1 MSGHG
6 EAALAATPSDLGWL
20 LRRHREL
27 AGWTQEELAQGAGV
41 SVRAVRDLEAGRVR
55 RPHRKTIQLV
65 ADALGLTVASRAELE
80 SMVRAARRADAST
93 VAADDRGGSRQLA
106 RDVDDST
113 GPSPPS
119 GPPAGQIG
127 ESMAEPHAATPRSA
141 HAGAREVLLATR
153 FHLPGLR
160 PELLA
165 RPRLIDQLNGAAA
178 RELVLVCTPAGFG
191 KTTLLADWVGAGE
204 RPVAWLSLDAGD
216 NDPARFWRSVVGAV
230 DRVHSGISDRVLPLL
245 SAPEQTTPEAVVTV
259 LVNELTARGDE
270 CWLILD
276 DYHMIESRPVHDS
289 LAFLLERLPPHAHVV
304 LASRSDPP
312 LPLARL
318 RARGQLAELRAADLR
333 FTPEEVAALLRE
345 TWGLDLPEE
354 SVAVLEARTEGWVS
368 GLQLAALA
376 LRGAADPARLV
387 QEFAGSHRY
396 VLDYLTEEVLG
407 RQPDDVQAFL
417 LETSV
422 LERLSG
428 PLCDA
433 VTGRC
438 DGQRMLEDL
447 ERANLFLVPL
457 DEERHWYRYHHLF
470 ADLLRARLHPAD
482 PDRVPELHRRAA
494 SWAEEHGLI
503 EDAARHALAAGDDA
517 WAAGLVERSVAEVL
531 RRGEGATLRRWL
543 SMLPRQVVASHP
555 RLCLVQAIAA
565 STAGRLLAAELLL
578 QDAERALATA
588 PSEPHESLAG
598 REGSVLAN
606 IPAAITLLRASH
618 AGYRGDAE
626 RTTELARQAQ
636 AHLAED
642 ERGPR
647 FSCRWNLALADWMR
661 GRLPEAERAFA
672 DIVAEGRA
680 AGATHLA
687 LSAGAVLGQVQQAQG
702 RLGVALRTYR
712 QGLEFASEAGRP
724 VVLSAGMAH
733 VGIAQVLYE
742 RDQLEDA
749 LRHATDGIALCSQ
762 LTYTQP
768 LATALATLAWIR
780 QARGDTAGAREAID
794 DAERAFPSQEL
805 VALHNPVPAERAR
818 LLLAQGDLAEATRWV
833 QERGLADG
841 DAPSYPRERESLVLA
856 RVLLAR
862 NAPDRA
868 LDLLACLRAE
878 AEAQQRTGSVIA
890 LGALQARAFQEAGTQ
905 ELALAALVEVLALSH
920 AEGYVRVYADE
931 GPPMAA
937 LLRTLVAAGKRG
949 PPTAGGEI
957 PVNYLGRLLRAFQQD
972 RESRAQH
979 PERETRPGI
988 PGPVEVLTDRE
999 LEVLALLAAG
1009 KPNREIAEELT
1020 VTPDT
1025 VKKHVTHIL
1034 DKLGAANRT
1043 QAVARARALAL
1054 IR

>member
-1 MSGHG
+1 MMKPHISTSSG
-6 EAALAATPSDLGWL
+6 LPNK
-20 LRRHREL
+20 
-27 AGWTQEELAQGAGV
+27 Q
-41 SVRAVRDLEAGRVR
+41 
-55 RPHRKTIQLV
+55 
-65 ADALGLTVASRAELE
+65 
-80 SMVRAARRADAST
+80 
-93 VAADDRGGSRQLA
+93 
-106 RDVDDST
+106 RDVLLST
-113 GPSPPS
+113 KFG
-119 GPPAGQIG
+119 I
-127 ESMAEPHAATPRSA
+127 PRIQ
-141 HAGAREVLLATR
+141 RD
-153 FHLPGLR
+153 
-160 PELLA
+160 LLA
-165 RPRLIDQLNGAAA
+165 RSHLVSSLEEATK
-178 RELVLVCTPAGFG
+178 RELVLVSTPAGFG
-191 KTTLLADWVGAGE
+191 KTTLLASWARNTE
-204 RPVAWLSLDAGD
+204 RPVAWLSLDGDD
-216 NDPARFWRSVVGAV
+216 NDPVCFWRYTIAAV
-230 DRVHSGISDRVLPLL
+230 DRVHKGIGEHTL
-245 SAPEQTTPEAVVTV
+245 SLFNALAQPTSNAVVTA
-259 LVNELTARGDE
+259 LVNELAALPDE
-270 CWLILD
+270 LVLILD
-276 DYHMIESRPVHDS
+276 NYHLIESQAVHDS
-289 LAFLLERLPPHAHVV
+289 LTFLLEHLPPRMRVV
-304 LASRSDPP
+304 IASRSDPP
-312 LPLARL
+312 IPLARF

-333 FTPEEVAALLRE
+333 FTLEESAALLRGI
-345 TWGLDLPEE
+345 WGLNLTEE
-354 SVAVLEARTEGWVS
+354 SIAALEERTEGWVT
-368 GLQLAALA
+368 GLQFAALS
-376 LRGAADPARLV
+376 LRVSPDAARFI
-387 QEFAGSHRY
+387 QEFRGSHRY
-396 VLDYLTEEVLG
+396 VLDYLTEEVLEQ
-407 RQPDDVQAFL
+407 QPDDVRSFL
-417 LETSV
+417 LETSI
-422 LERLSG
+422 LEQLSG

-433 VTGRC
+433 LTGRH
-438 DGQRMLEDL
+438 DGQEVLEYL

-457 DEERHWYRYHHLF
+457 DEQRRWYRYHHLF

-494 SWAEEHGLI
+494 DWAEEHGLI
-503 EDAARHALAAGDDA
+503 EDATRHALAAGDEA
-517 WAAGLVERSVAEVL
+517 WAAALVERSVDEVL
-531 RRGEGATLRRWL
+531 RRGEGVTLRRWL
-543 SMLPRQVVASHP
+543 SLLPRQVVASHP

-588 PSEPHESLAG
+588 PSQPQVSPAG

-626 RTTELARQAQ
+626 RATELARQAQ

-661 GRLPEAERAFA
+661 GRLTEAERAFA
-672 DIVAEGRA
+672 GIVAEGRA

-687 LSAGAVLGQVQQAQG
+687 LSAGAVLGQVQRAQG

-712 QGLEFASEAGRP
+712 QGLELASEAGRP

-733 VGIAQVLYE
+733 VGIAQVFYE

-749 LRHATDGIALCSQ
+749 LRHATDGIALCRQ
-762 LTYTQP
+762 LTFTQP

-780 QARGDTAGAREAID
+780 QARGDTAGARAAIGEA
-794 DAERAFPSQEL
+794 ARAFPSPEI

-833 QERGLADG
+833 QEQGLADG
-841 DAPSYPRERESLVLA
+841 DAPSYPQERESLVLA

-868 LDLLACLRAE
+868 LDLLARLRAE
-878 AEAQQRTGSVIA
+878 AEAQRRTGSVIE
-890 LGALQARAFQEAGTQ
+890 LGALKARAFQEAGRQ

-937 LLRTLVAAGKRG
+937 LLRTLVAGGKRG
-949 PPTAGGEI
+949 PPTGGGEI

-988 PGPVEVLTDRE
+988 PGPVEILTNRE
-999 LEVLALLAAG
+999 LEVLALLATG